1 MTDEDEVADGA
12 TDGGRHGEAAG
23 GAGGGAGQPSSDELP
38 SGLGAIEEAVDRPA
52 ATVGLVVATLALVAS
67 VLTWTES
74 PPFVPAVAGTSS
86 TLGAGLA
93 VVATLAFA
101 ARRHGVVDREPGAA
115 VAGTASAGVGLA
127 ALARFLAPAAGGGSD
142 PVVGAGLPLA
152 FVAGFLGVGL
162 AITDRRGVT
171 AAALLERGRRTA
183 VGLGLVVGAFLVMGV
198 LSIPLVGLEFTPVAG
213 IFVSVVLADVVFA
226 SVALGFLLVTDR
238 GVGYVDLG
246 LPDLRDL
253 AYFGLG
259 MVALFGVLITVRL
272 LTLALELPATPNQ
285 ITQAARQGHPETLLV
300 LVPLQFLLVAPAEEL
315 LNRNVIQKYLYDTF
329 SRPGAV
335 VVASAVFASAH
346 VFSYGGDSVVGMAVS
361 LTSVFLLS
369 LVLGVIYERTE
380 NLTVPIAV
388 HGTFNALQFLL
399 LYVAIVYG
407 PEDVQ
412 AGMAMPW

>member
-1 MTDEDEVADGA
+1 MTDEDRAADGA
-12 TDGGRHGEAAG
+12 PDGGRHGEAAG
-23 GAGGGAGQPSSDELP
+23 GAGGGAEQPPSDELP
-38 SGLGAIEEAVDRPA
+38 SGLGAIEEVVDRPA

-67 VLTWTES
+67 VLTWTDS
-74 PPFVPAVAGTSS
+74 PPFVPAVAGTGS

-93 VVATLAFA
+93 GVATLAFA
-101 ARRHGVVDREPGAA
+101 ARRYGVVDREPGAA

-142 PVVGAGLPLA
+142 PAVGVGLPLA
-152 FVAGFLGVGL
+152 LVAGSLGVGL
-162 AITDRRGVT
+162 AIADRRGVT
-171 AAALLERGRRTA
+171 AAGLLERGRRTV
-183 VGLGLVVGAFLVMGV
+183 VGLGLVFGAFIVMGV
-198 LSIPLVGLEFTPVAG
+198 LSIPFAGLSLSPVVGIV
-213 IFVSVVLADVVFA
+213 VSVVLADVVFA
-226 SVALGFLLVTDR
+226 AVAIGFLLGTNR
-238 GVGYVDLG
+238 GVAYVDLV

-259 MVALFGVLITVRL
+259 MVALFGVLVTVRL

-285 ITQAARQGHPETLLV
+285 ITQAAREGHPETLLV
-300 LVPLQFLLVAPAEEL
+300 LIPLSFLLVAPAEEL

-369 LVLGVIYERTE
+369 LVLGAIYERTE
-380 NLTVPIAV
+380 NLAVPIAI
-388 HGTFNALQFLL
+388 HGAFNALQFLL
-399 LYVAIVYG
+399 LYVVIVYG

-412 AGMAMPW
+412 TAMAMPW